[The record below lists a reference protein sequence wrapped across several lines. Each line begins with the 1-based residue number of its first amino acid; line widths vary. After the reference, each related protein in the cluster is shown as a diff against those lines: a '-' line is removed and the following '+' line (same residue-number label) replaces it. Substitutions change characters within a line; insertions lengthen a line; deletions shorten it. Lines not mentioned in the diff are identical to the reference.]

1 MAISYEWDVSNVDT
15 YPSHTDSQ
23 DPANTESD
31 VVYNVHWRLKG
42 TDDTNVDFTDSEGND
57 VYYSADVYGSIGLDV
72 SDLSS
77 FTSFAD
83 LAVADVQAWVEAAMG
98 ADQVQEHKDSID
110 AQIAAK
116 INPTSVSRVIGS

>member
-1 MAISYEWDVSNVDT
+1 MAINYTWDVSNVDT

-31 VVYNVHWRLKG
+31 VVYNVHWRLNG
-42 TDDTNVDFTDSEGND
+42 SDDANNDADGNPL
-57 VYYSADVYGSIGLDV
+57 SAGVYGSIGLDV

-83 LAVADVQAWVEAAMG
+83 LSVADVQAWVEAAMG
-98 ADQVQEHKDSID
+98 ADQVQEYKDSID
-110 AQIAAK
+110 AQIAEQL
-116 INPTSVSRVIGS
+116 NPSSVSKVIGS

>member
-1 MAISYEWDVSNVDT
+1 MAISYLWDVKQVDT

-42 TDDTNVDFTDSEGND
+42 EDDANNDADGNPQRGE
-57 VYYSADVYGSIGLDV
+57 VYGSIGLDV

-77 FTSFAD
+77 FTAFAD
-83 LAVADVQAWVEAAMG
+83 LTVADVQAWVEAAMG
-98 ADQVQEHKDSID
+98 ADQVQEYKDNID
-110 AQIAAK
+110 AQIAEK
-116 INPTSVSRVIGS
+116 VTPTSESKVIGS

>member
-1 MAISYEWDVSNVDT
+1 MAINYTWDVKNVDT

-42 TDDTNVDFTDSEGND
+42 TDDTNVDFTDSEGNA
-57 VYYSADVYGSIGLDV
+57 VYHSADIYGSIGLDV

-77 FTSFAD
+77 FTAFAD
-83 LAVADVQAWVEAAMG
+83 LAASDVQSWVEAAMG
-98 ADQVQEHKDSID
+98 ADKVAELKANID
-110 AQIAAK
+110 AQIAEK
-116 INPTSVSRVIGS
+116 ITPSSVNRTIS

>member
-1 MAISYEWDVSNVDT
+1 MAISYTWDVKNVDT

-42 TDDTNVDFTDSEGND
+42 EDDANNNADGNPL
-57 VYYSADVYGSIGLDV
+57 SADVYGSVGLDV

-77 FTSFAD
+77 FTAFAD
-83 LAVADVQAWVEAAMG
+83 LAESDVQAWVEAAMG

-116 INPTSVSRVIGS
+116 INPTSESKVIGG

>member
-1 MAISYEWDVSNVDT
+1 MAISYTWDVKNVDT

-31 VVYNVHWRLKG
+31 VVYNVHWRLTG
-42 TDDTNVDFTDSEGND
+42 EDDANNDSDGNPQRGE
-57 VYYSADVYGSIGLDV
+57 VYGSIGLDV

-77 FTSFAD
+77 FTAFAD
-83 LAVADVQAWVEAAMG
+83 LAVADVQTWVEAAMG
-98 ADQVQEHKDSID
+98 ADQVQEYKDNID

-116 INPTSVSRVIGS
+116 INPSSVSRVIGE

>member
-1 MAISYEWDVSNVDT
+1 MAISYLWDVKQVDT
-15 YPSHTDSQ
+15 YPSYTDSQ

-31 VVYNVHWRLKG
+31 VVYNVHWRLTG
-42 TDDTNVDFTDSEGND
+42 EDDANNDSDGN
-57 VYYSADVYGSIGLDV
+57 DV

-77 FTSFAD
+77 FTAFAD
-83 LAVADVQAWVEAAMG
+83 LTVADVQAWVEAAMG

-116 INPTSVSRVIGS
+116 INPTSESKVIGG

>member
-1 MAISYEWDVSNVDT
+1 MAISYLWDVKQVDT

-31 VVYNVHWRLKG
+31 VVYNVHWRLTG
-42 TDDTNVDFTDSEGND
+42 EDDANNDSDGNPQRGE
-57 VYYSADVYGSIGLDV
+57 VYGSIGLDV

-83 LAVADVQAWVEAAMG
+83 LAVADVQAWVEAAIG
-98 ADQVQEHKDSID
+98 ADQVQVYKDNID
-110 AQIAAK
+110 AQIAEK
-116 INPTSVSRVIGS
+116 ITPTSESKVIGS